1 MGKRWWYRTL
11 LKKRPATI
19 AHRVGTGF
27 VSGAAPLALHL
38 ALHVTSDDRGDDDGH
53 GDGELWTAASAM
65 QETSRSELD

>member
-27 VSGAAPLALHL
+27 VSGAAPL
-38 ALHVTSDDRGDDDGH
+38 HVTSDDRGDDNGH
-53 GDGELWTAASAM
+53 GDGEL
-65 QETSRSELD
+65 

>member
-27 VSGAAPLALHL
+27 VSGAAP
-38 ALHVTSDDRGDDDGH
+38 LHVTSDDRGDDDGH

>member
-19 AHRVGTGF
+19 AHPLERG
-27 VSGAAPLALHL
+27 SCLRAAPVP
-38 ALHVTSDDRGDDDGH
+38 HVTSDRGDDDGH

>member
-19 AHRVGTGF
+19 AHPWNGVRFWCRAV
-27 VSGAAPLALHL
+27 P
-38 ALHVTSDDRGDDDGH
+38 HVTSDRGDDDGH

-65 QETSRSELD
+65 QEKSRSELD